1 MLNLSSNNVN
11 LFEKGTGGQSTPG
24 GVLPVRVVDILL
36 DDTHPE
42 WDKYGKMEAL
52 GAIKYRV
59 IGEFGDESDPTLL
72 DVAYPMNFNFKAYP
86 LLNLFGSPASSST
99 FKVIFWSLPYFKY
112 EVRSKEKGIY
122 PP

>member
-42 WDKYGKMEAL
+42 WDKYGKMEANML
-52 GAIKYRV
+52 V
-59 IGEFGDESDPTLL
+59 IGKMIKPTET
-72 DVAYPMNFNFKAYP
+72 V
-86 LLNLFGSPASSST
+86 G
-99 FKVIFWSLPYFKY
+99 
-112 EVRSKEKGIY
+112 
-122 PP
+122 